1 MKIEALTIADNL
13 LAEILIM
20 CAVQKENKSIDHDL
34 IFKLNELLIQS
45 EPILRE
51 LVHNKR
57 EKELEGYRSDLV
69 RMFKGYLKSIDNLLP
84 NHQIATTE
92 LPPGGPDGF
101 NINHDYTVADVQ
113 QFLHDVF
120 FYVNSAIAE
129 EFPEQGTDT
138 GPSTT
143 NPLKLKFTC
152 QSNQV
157 YHLFYWLKYSGYIDN
172 TQDEIIRFI
181 MDHVSIK
188 GKNPAT
194 YSTIRAELTR
204 NSLPDNKKIIP
215 PTE

>member
-1 MKIEALTIADNL
+1 MQKEALTIADNL

-20 CAVQKENKSIDHDL
+20 CAAQRDNKSISHDL
-34 IFKLNELLIQS
+34 IFKLNELLIQI

-51 LVHNKR
+51 LVHN
-57 EKELEGYRSDLV
+57 EKELGEYRAELT
-69 RMFKGYLKSIDNLLP
+69 RIFKGYLKGIGKLLP
-84 NHQIATTE
+84 DHQVTAAE
-92 LPPGGPDGF
+92 LTCGPDAF
-101 NINHDYTVADVQ
+101 NIHQEYTVADVQ

-120 FYVNSAIAE
+120 FYVGSTINE

-138 GPSTT
+138 EQSTT

-181 MDHVSIK
+181 IDHVSIK
-188 GKNPAT
+188 GKNPAAYT
-194 YSTIRAELTR
+194 TIRGELTR